1 MDFVIAEQFSVAWP
15 AAAAAAMSTS
25 GRTESSTPLSTIPKE
40 PSCTYA
46 LCDLV
51 ARVPVKQP
59 NAPPPKTYYV
69 YRFYWDRLL
78 VGSGGLCPMCGMT
91 EARVRFEQTRD
102 EIDAAGHEVSSQLRY
117 KADYCCDECFGRKLM
132 LVTPKGSSRTLF
144 DPPHGRTTPPEE
156 DFY

>member
-1 MDFVIAEQFSVAWP
+1 
-15 AAAAAAMSTS
+15 MSSTDS

-46 LCDLV
+46 LVDLV
-51 ARVPVKQP
+51 ARIPEAVVPKQATP
-59 NAPPPKTYYV
+59 LPQKTYFV

-91 EARVRFEQTRD
+91 EARVKFEQTRD
-102 EIDAAGHEVSSQLRY
+102 EIDAQGNEVSSQLRY
-117 KADYCCDECFGRKLM
+117 KPDYCCDECFGRKLM

-144 DPPHGRTTPPEE
+144 DPPQGRTSDPNE
-156 DFY
+156 DEY

>member
-1 MDFVIAEQFSVAWP
+1 
-15 AAAAAAMSTS
+15 MSTPSS
-25 GRTESSTPLSTIPKE
+25 GRTESSTPLSTIHVVSTRTSDLAGPETAGGTQVLKYHMPQVPKL
-40 PSCTYA
+40 A
-46 LCDLV
+46 
-51 ARVPVKQP
+51 
-59 NAPPPKTYYV
+59 PPKTYYV

-102 EIDAAGHEVSSQLRY
+102 EIDAAGNEVSSQLRY

-144 DPPHGRTTPPEE
+144 DPPQGRTSDPNKDE
-156 DFY
+156 Y

>member
-1 MDFVIAEQFSVAWP
+1 
-15 AAAAAAMSTS
+15 MSSTDS
-25 GRTESSTPLSTIPKE
+25 GRTESSTPLSTIHVV
-40 PSCTYA
+40 CTRTS
-46 LCDLV
+46 DLAGPEIAGGRNV
-51 ARVPVKQP
+51 LSGTAVQR
-59 NAPPPKTYYV
+59 PPPQKIYYV